1 MGAKIMGSKIMDA
14 KIFVVA
20 AAVFLL
26 GVAHALAGAPE
37 PSGLWTGPMHG
48 VTPATLAGAT
58 VIDVT
63 EAAKLKAKGALL
75 IDVAEAPP
83 KPPGASSDMPWLP
96 VHMSIPGAVWLAGG
110 GFGAGSAAFQRRF
123 AARLAELTGGDTK
136 KPVVA
141 FCHPRCWGS
150 WNAAKRLVLL
160 GYGKVYWF
168 PGGVEAWEDK
178 FAAAPVKPDKAWEQ
192 GDR

>member
-1 MGAKIMGSKIMDA
+1 MDA

-20 AAVFLL
+20 AAVFVL

-37 PSGLWTGPMHG
+37 PRGLWTGAMHG
-48 VTPATLAGAT
+48 ETPATLAGAT

-63 EAAKLKAKGALL
+63 EASKLKAEGALL
-75 IDVAEAPP
+75 IDVAEAPS

-110 GFGAGSAAFQRRF
+110 GFGAGSPAFQRRF
-123 AARLAELTGGDTK
+123 AARLADLTGGDKK

-178 FAAAPVKPDKAWEQ
+178 YAAAPVKPDKAWAQ